1 MKLILYTTLG
11 CHLCEQAAL
20 IIARV
25 QAQHLPELHQPHE
38 LHQLHQ
44 LQVEAID
51 IADHDDLVEQ
61 YGIRIP
67 VVRLEHRRNDLGW
80 PFDEAGL
87 INYLSDAP

>member
-11 CHLCEQAAL
+11 CHLCEQAAQ

-25 QAQHLPELHQPHE
+25 QAQHLRELP
-38 LHQLHQ
+38 QLHE

-51 IADHDDLVEQ
+51 IADHDGLVEQ

-67 VVRLEHRRNDLGW
+67 VVLLEHRRHDLGW

>member
-20 IIARV
+20 IIAKV
-25 QAQHLPELHQPHE
+25 QAQHLPELQI
-38 LHQLHQ
+38 
-44 LQVEAID
+44 EAID

-67 VVRLEHRRNDLGW
+67 VVLSEQGRNDLGW